1 MDRCTQLYIDG
12 EMQGPSYGSGIGRAS
27 IPEEGKWDGD
37 RCWVEDQDGAHVV
50 ECERRDGR
58 EAIRWRMDDCPGLGD
73 WLPWVWRDSER
84 EYDDDDGTGPIEYG
98 VCMPSASARTR
109 YTAVVCATGMMMEM
123 P

>member
-58 EAIRWRMDDCPGLGD
+58 EAIRWSMPETERIFADLSAVFSTLEQAEAHLRTCIDPNSLRIMQ
-73 WLPWVWRDSER
+73 VWMLE
-84 EYDDDDGTGPIEYG
+84 EK
-98 VCMPSASARTR
+98 
-109 YTAVVCATGMMMEM
+109 
-123 P
+123 